1 MNQDAERIAD
11 RIRHLEEE
19 EKAVKKL
26 QRQAAKEHKRNEKVR
41 KARQEL
47 RDPAGFTGYL
57 IASLAGAAEGLQ
69 EPEPRTAA
77 PPERTQ
83 EGGERD
89 QKARD
94 AHRLIASP
102 AHCR

>member
-1 MNQDAERIAD
+1 M
-11 RIRHLEEE
+11 
-19 EKAVKKL
+19 
-26 QRQAAKEHKRNEKVR
+26 
-41 KARQEL
+41 

-69 EPEPRTAA
+69 EPEPQTAA

-83 EGGERD
+83 EGGERET

-94 AHRLIASP
+94 ADRMIASP
-102 AHCR
+102 LQIIPLC